1 MRISQRGIDLIKI
14 FEGLYLEAYKCPAGV
29 WTIGWGTTKGV
40 TPGMKITKEKAE
52 KLLKADLVKFEQ
64 AVERNVKV
72 PINQNIFDSLVSF
85 TYNLGEGNLKS
96 STLLR
101 KLNSKDYYG
110 ASQEFQR
117 WNKAGGKVLN
127 GLIRRREAE
136 RDLFN
141 SYPM

>member
-1 MRISQRGIDLIKI
+1 MRISQRGIDLIKS

-52 KLLKADLVKFEQ
+52 ELLRGDLVKFEA

-72 PINQNIFDSLVSF
+72 PINQNMFDSLVSF

-96 STLLR
+96 STLLK
-101 KLNSKDYYG
+101 KLNAKDYYG
-110 ASQEFQR
+110 TSQEFQR

-141 SYPM
+141 SYPA